1 MKISEKKKELYKQWT
16 GLYDIDTTKIK
27 YKKSREL
34 REIEDNYYKRW
45 KFFDGYVKAKE
56 KYDKGVNYEANR

>member
-1 MKISEKKKELYKQWT
+1 MKISEKKKELYKKWT
-16 GLYDIDTTKIK
+16 NLYDIDTTKIK

-45 KFFDGYVKAKE
+45 KRK
-56 KYDKGVNYEANR
+56 